1 MARKLIID
9 GNGTVLKK
17 GSTVIGG
24 ITSFSG
30 MPGWSKSEIEDT
42 ELSNTSVSTF
52 ILGNL
57 KTFGNLAGTI
67 KLDNSDELTSG
78 NTEYT
83 IAFKNGTTLVFWGD
97 LMELGDATVENNNGV
112 VRPFTIKPT
121 NLNAS
126 GVETAPVLTIASST
140 PGSASAPAAAA
151 NTPA

>member
-24 ITSFSG
+24 IISFSG

-57 KTFGNLAGTI
+57 KTFGNLTGTI

-83 IAFKNGTTLVFWGD
+83 LEFKNGSNLVFWGD

-112 VRPFTIKPT
+112 VRPFIIKPT
-121 NLNAS
+121 NLNGS
-126 GVETAPVLTIASST
+126 GVETAPVLTISSGT
-140 PGSASAPAAAA
+140 PSGSAPASAPAA
-151 NTPA
+151 

>member
-83 IAFKNGTTLVFWGD
+83 LEFKNGSKLVFWGD
-97 LMELGDATVENNNGV
+97 LMELGDATVENNTGV

-126 GVETAPVLTIASST
+126 GVETAPVLTISGGST
-140 PGSASAPAAAA
+140 PTPSGSAPAA
-151 NTPA
+151 